1 MIGRILAVVVLL
13 VGARVFAAV
22 PFVPGFDVGTYAE
35 TSGLDP
41 VSLSFAP
48 DGTLYVGADA
58 TGSGGAVTDPVKIH
72 RIGVG
77 GAPIEQYGNAG
88 IPNPDGVLFDS
99 TGAISG
105 TAGSVL
111 VCSTVSPTQGQVNAI
126 KPDQSVVTVFGPS
139 TTFPNPN
146 AMQFDSTGALLLA
159 VSGTSAG
166 VYRAPAGGSPTLLV
180 GLDPSQGALSF
191 DVDGTGK
198 IFVDRSDGELAV
210 YNANG
215 TPNNVGFLGGLGSFA
230 PVAFGHGGAFG
241 TDLYVGEFDTGDL
254 LRVDPLGAVTVVGTG
269 FTTIGGLAFG
279 PDGNLY
285 VSEFANDRILRVSP
299 FGAEWDASSAMF
311 PDQVCPAW
319 TEGDTA
325 DVEVPTFSAGEL
337 VLGTDSGPELLFYR
351 QTAPLLSVPDPLVI
365 EARLKFVSGTTSMI
379 HAIAGVSFF
388 DATQGNDLFVGQ
400 DEIFLLQ
407 DAVTRGA
414 SASIQ
419 TDDDF
424 HTYRI
429 EMDATGAIRV
439 SVDGA
444 LLLTGMAFSAAGGPK
459 IDFGDVTDDPD
470 VTGSAEWDFVHHNAA
485 DGHDQ
490 HDDRRHDLDH
500 DRGEH
505 EHHHHDDAAG
515 RPLCRD
521 AERRHLRVDRLPAG
535 GALDPRG
542 HRERARHLP
551 AEARAGPCDGER
563 QDRRRPQH
571 LRDGQLE
578 EGTSPAEA
586 GRARPHTVPPP
597 ALRAGREEEARFV
610 APAVA
615 PRRWERNQ
623 ARRERAQR
631 GAHVPGQR
639 DVGREAPPASVPS
652 LKFVA
657 KDRVV
662 SRGPARRDDE

>member
-191 DVDGTGK
+191 DVDGSGK

-485 DGHDQ
+485 ACGTTSTTTTTTT
-490 HDDRRHDLDH
+490 
-500 DRGEH
+500 
-505 EHHHHDDAAG
+505 ATTSTTIAG
-515 RPLCRD
+515 TTSTTT
-521 AERRHLRVDRLPAG
+521 AGSTSTTTTTTLPADPCAATPKDATFASIVCRL
-535 GALDPRG
+535 GALSTRVGTESGLGTFQPKLAQALATASAKIDG
-542 HRERARHLP
+542 ARSIC
-551 AEARAGPCDGER
+551 ATGN
-563 QDRRRPQH
+563 
-571 LRDGQLE
+571 
-578 EGTSPAEA
+578 SKK
-586 GRARPHTVPPP
+586 GRAQLKQAVH
-597 ALRAGREEEARFV
+597 ALTQYLHRLSA
-610 APAVA
+610 
-615 PRRWERNQ
+615 
-623 ARRERAQR
+623 R
-631 GAHVPGQR
+631 GAKKKLDSSLRQSLLADGNAIKPDVSALKGALTCPGS
-639 DVGREAPPASVPS
+639 AT
-652 LKFVA
+652 
-657 KDRVV
+657 
-662 SRGPARRDDE
+662 